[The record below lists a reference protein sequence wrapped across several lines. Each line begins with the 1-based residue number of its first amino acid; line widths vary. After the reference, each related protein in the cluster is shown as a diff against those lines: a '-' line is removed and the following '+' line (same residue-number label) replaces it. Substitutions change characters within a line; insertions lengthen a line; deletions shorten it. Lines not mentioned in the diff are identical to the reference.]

1 LNQPTDKR
9 KSENRSVSLAN
20 RISPFV
26 NNLMVRLVIAV
37 LLAILAG
44 QLSADFISDATL
56 PFVTERTAAQI
67 AATLR
72 TGAKDSTLLEA
83 FRKYGVMFCYT
94 TTGASQKPDD
104 LTEAYAGNFKI
115 LRPRTGRLIVGDS
128 VFYHA
133 MVQLPNEQTLHVGTA
148 YRNQKSWLE
157 LFRNPL
163 LFLISRGDDLHFGM
177 VLLFV
182 LFAVWFV
189 CFFSVV
195 RPASLLANLP
205 FGDDD
210 RERGPLLKRA
220 KLGAAFEI
228 LHMYKSFM
236 AYSKSVR
243 SSQSRLSEFQRP
255 LDSRSDDAL
264 LTRKS
269 QSDFSDPGKS
279 LTAPNEQSPAYRLL
293 ENTLDTCATLKEF
306 RDELMNGLS
315 HTDLKYCVLLQQG
328 GDAVVAATS
337 YVDHRALQLLSRI
350 DHKVILKLISET
362 NRSMDIGAMSLRRY
376 GFGMLSDL
384 MNLKTVHYAPIKF
397 HGSLIGALIV
407 FFDAQMAEKFSGAL
421 IDLDSFCSRI
431 GGPMS
436 HLLKKQELED
446 AGLKD
451 QLTGL
456 PNRKFLQDYL
466 SERLTIAARTMF
478 RDPLSLFI
486 IQPNINEAA
495 IASHGEALRD
505 KILQDVAGEL
515 QRGLKETFDSNVNFQ
530 LVRYDVEEFAICVQP
545 LDENAGLELGRSLQS
560 RILKSKASVGDL
572 FGVTLTVGLAT
583 SPSDARDERS
593 LLSRAK
599 LAMRFA
605 EEFKFEERIAAA
617 REVPVSYEPSKR
629 LADISGELGV
639 LDCAALLQSIA
650 NSQKTGVLTV
660 EDELGRQ
667 YQSLFKTGK
676 LLSSVLEGFHGM
688 DAVIEFVTSFEAGR
702 YNFKLVTDSELEKIA
717 AGEVA
722 PHLPLDKCLMEAALA
737 EDHLKKAKRN
747 LHETF
752 LLRATP
758 GEDAKRMWSNIE
770 NDTKQF
776 SSIERHTM
784 KRILALSDGSRTLA
798 NIFTELQFAP
808 TYLKWHAAAILTDNR
823 LLQTKKG
830 H

>member
-1 LNQPTDKR
+1 MAT
-9 KSENRSVSLAN
+9 

-26 NNLMVRLVIAV
+26 NNLLVRLALGV
-37 LLAILAG
+37 LLAMISG
-44 QLSADFISDATL
+44 QLIADFISDAML
-56 PFVTERTAAQI
+56 PFATDALAAQI
-67 AATLR
+67 ASEIRA
-72 TGAKDSTLLEA
+72 GAKDASMLES
-83 FRKYGVMFCYT
+83 FRKYGVVFCYI
-94 TTGASQKPDD
+94 TTGGNQKPDD
-104 LTEAYAGNFKI
+104 QTEALAGNFRI
-115 LRPRTGRLIVGDS
+115 LRPRAGRFNVGDRS
-128 VFYHA
+128 FYHA
-133 MVQLPNEQTLHVGTA
+133 MVQLPNEQTLHVGTP
-148 YRNQKSWLE
+148 YRNYKRWSDL
-157 LFRNPL
+157 LRNPL
-163 LFLISRGDDLHFGM
+163 LLLVSRGDDLHFSI

-182 LFAVWFV
+182 LLAVGLISFA
-189 CFFSVV
+189 SVV

-205 FGDDD
+205 FGED
-210 RERGPLLKRA
+210 REMGKLLKSA
-220 KLGAAFEI
+220 KFGAAFEI

-236 AYSKSVR
+236 AYSKSMR
-243 SSQSRLSEFQRP
+243 SSVSRSAEFQRP
-255 LDSRSDDAL
+255 IESRIDEAL
-264 LTRKS
+264 STRKQDNS
-269 QSDFSDPGKS
+269 SSDAAKS
-279 LTAPNEQSPAYRLL
+279 LSATGDHSAAYRAL
-293 ENTLDTCATLKEF
+293 ESTLSNCSSLKEF
-306 RDELMNGLS
+306 RDELVNGLS
-315 HTDLKYCVLLQQG
+315 HIDFKNCVLLQQG
-328 GDAVVAATS
+328 GDSAVAATS

-350 DHKVILKLISET
+350 DHNVILKLISET
-362 NRSMDIGAMSLRRY
+362 NKPMDIGAMSLRRY
-376 GFGMLSDL
+376 GFGMLSEL
-384 MNLKTVHYAPIKF
+384 MNLKTVRYSPIKY
-397 HGSLIGALIV
+397 HGSLVAALIV
-407 FFDAQMAEKFSGAL
+407 FFDAQTPESSPDAL
-421 IDLDSFCSRI
+421 IDLESFCLRI
-431 GGPMS
+431 GGVMS
-436 HLLKKQELED
+436 NLLKKQELED

-466 SERLTIAARTMF
+466 SERLSISAKEFYRN
-478 RDPLSLFI
+478 PLSLFI
-486 IQPNINEAA
+486 IEPNISEAV
-495 IASHGEALRD
+495 IANHGEAIRD
-505 KILQDVAGEL
+505 KILQEVTGEL
-515 QRGLKETFDSNVNFQ
+515 QRGLKESFDATVNYQ
-530 LVRYDVEEFAICVQP
+530 LVRYDLEEFAICVQP
-545 LDENAGLELGRSLQS
+545 LNEAAGLELGRSLQA

-583 SPSDARDERS
+583 SPTDAKDERA

-605 EEFKFEERIAAA
+605 EEFKLEERIASA

-676 LLSSVLEGFHGM
+676 LLSSILEGFHGM

-717 AGEVA
+717 AGETA

-747 LHETF
+747 LRESF

-758 GEDAKRMWSNIE
+758 GEEARQKWSKIE
-770 NDTKQF
+770 NDTRLYN
-776 SSIERHTM
+776 SIERHTM
-784 KRILALSDGSRTLA
+784 KRILALADGSRTLA

-823 LLQTKKG
+823 LIQTKKG

>member
-1 LNQPTDKR
+1 
-9 KSENRSVSLAN
+9 
-20 RISPFV
+20 
-26 NNLMVRLVIAV
+26 MVRLAIGV
-37 LLAILAG
+37 LLAVVLG
-44 QLSADFISDATL
+44 QFAADFIGDITL
-56 PFVTERTAAQI
+56 PFVTDRTAAQI
-67 AATLR
+67 ATSLR
-72 TGAKDSTLLEA
+72 TGAKDSTVLDA
-83 FRKYGVMFCYT
+83 FRKYGVVFCYT
-94 TTGASQKPDD
+94 TTGAAQKPDD
-104 LTEAYAGNFKI
+104 STEAYAGNFKI
-115 LRPRTGRLIVGDS
+115 LRPQKGRFLVGDS
-128 VFYHA
+128 AFYHA
-133 MVQLPNEQTLHVGTA
+133 MVPMPNEQTLHVGTA
-148 YRNQKSWLE
+148 YRNHKSWLE
-157 LFRNPL
+157 LFSNPT
-163 LFLISRGDDLHFGM
+163 LFFVTRSDDLHFAIVFLS
-177 VLLFV
+177 VLV
-182 LFAVWFV
+182 TVWSV
-189 CFFSVV
+189 CFISVV

-205 FGDDD
+205 FGDGDE

-220 KLGAAFEI
+220 KFGAAFEI
-228 LHMYKSFM
+228 VHMYKSFM
-236 AYSKSVR
+236 AYSKTVR
-243 SSQSRLSEFQRP
+243 SAQSRSSEFQRP
-255 LDSRSDDAL
+255 IESRIDDAM
-264 LTRKS
+264 LTKKA
-269 QSDFSDPGKS
+269 QSDFSDGGKG
-279 LTAPNEQSPAYRLL
+279 LLAPSDQSAAYRSL
-293 ENTLDTCATLKEF
+293 ESTLSNCTTLKEF

-315 HTDLKYCVLLQQG
+315 HTDLKHCVLLQQT
-328 GDAVVAATS
+328 GDSAVAATS

-350 DHKVILKLISET
+350 DHNVIMKLISET
-362 NRSMDIGAMSLRRY
+362 NKSMDIGAMSLRRY
-376 GFGMLSDL
+376 GFAMLSEL

-397 HGSLIGALIV
+397 HGTLMGALIV
-407 FFDAQMAEKFSGAL
+407 FFDAQMAENFSGEL

-431 GGPMS
+431 GGTMS
-436 HLLKKQELED
+436 NLLQKQELED

-466 SERLTIAARTMF
+466 SERLAIAARTMY

-486 IQPNINEAA
+486 IQPNIDEAA
-495 IASHGEALRD
+495 IANHGEALRD
-505 KILQDVAGEL
+505 KILQDVSGEL
-515 QRGLKETFDSNVNFQ
+515 QRGLKESLDPKVNFQ
-530 LVRYDVEEFAICVQP
+530 LGRYEVEEFAICAQP
-545 LDENAGLELGRSLQS
+545 LDENAGLALGRSLQA

-583 SPSDARDERS
+583 SPTDARDERT

-605 EEFKFEERIAAA
+605 EEFKLEERIALA

-676 LLSSVLEGFHGM
+676 LLSSALESFHGI

-747 LHETF
+747 LRESF

-758 GEDAKRMWSNIE
+758 GEEAQRRWANVE

-776 SSIERHTM
+776 NSIERHTM

-798 NIFTELQFAP
+798 NVFTELPFAP
-808 TYLKWHAAAILTDNR
+808 TYLKWHAAAILTDNG
-823 LLQTKKG
+823 LLQTKRG